1 MLRVNGE
8 LVNPDLVEETF
19 SRIKAEAE
27 QRLQVS
33 CCEKDPE
40 FQEQAEKE
48 VADSILIAQ
57 EAEKRHAEIPEEE
70 VKPLLKEMID
80 RYREHGASWEMLE
93 QQRDAMRYEIS
104 ATVRMEKLIDEL
116 LGDDNKISEE
126 EIAAFY
132 QEFEEDYRTPPE
144 ASCLHLMKPIS
155 EEITPP
161 ELYKTMCALREEA
174 LEGGDF
180 EEIAKRESEKSTG
193 EVDLGWIDLD
203 RPTNP
208 FEAVL
213 FSLRD
218 GEISPVM
225 TYEHA
230 FHLIKVTGIKLANV
244 TPLEE
249 VREELENRALAR
261 KKRNALQGLADELR
275 PLATIEIVDYS
286 EMEEEG

>member
-27 QRLQVS
+27 QRLQAP

-40 FQEQAEKE
+40 FQEQAERE

-57 EAEKRHAEIPEEE
+57 EAEIRFPEIPEEE
-70 VKPLLKEMID
+70 VKPQLKEVID

-93 QQRDAMRYEIS
+93 QQRDSLRYEIS
-104 ATVRMEKLIDEL
+104 ASVRMEKLIGSI
-116 LGDDNKISEE
+116 LGDDNCVSEAE
-126 EIAAFY
+126 CEAFY
-132 QEFEEDYRTPPE
+132 LEFLDDYRTRPE
-144 ASCLHLMKPIS
+144 ARCLHLMKPIS
-155 EEITPP
+155 EEVAPP
-161 ELYKTMCALREEA
+161 ELYQKMCDLREEA
-174 LEGGDF
+174 LAGADF
-180 EEIAKRESEKSTG
+180 EELARRESEKSTG

-208 FEAVL
+208 FEAML

-225 TYEHA
+225 MYEHA
-230 FHLIKVTGIKLANV
+230 FHLIQVTGLKAAQI
-244 TPLEE
+244 TPLDE
-249 VREELENRALAR
+249 VREEIEQRAHAR
-261 KKRNALQGLADELR
+261 KKRNALQGLADVLR
-275 PLATIEIVDYS
+275 PNAKIETVDYS
-286 EMEEEG
+286 EEES